1 MPDKERKKS
10 QNTLLMCIFI
20 SFMIGI
26 QGIVMAFI
34 CLKEENFPMVIA
46 TLLYSFLMLS
56 TFVVLHIKKNPFIF
70 FVTGSIMVIF
80 IEVYFLY
87 TGGSDG
93 FGVIWMAIV
102 PLFTLFLLPYK
113 GFMFLNS
120 LVFAILLL
128 SLLTPLNKFIYDY
141 PRVFEI
147 RFPILYF
154 MEFLFAYFLKNNTEK
169 TNNEL
174 EKQKEI
180 LTTEINQASKV
191 QSIFLKH
198 DNLFFNDWDT
208 AYTCI
213 PMAGVSGDLFD
224 YYVNPADSS
233 VLEGLG
239 IYDISGHGI
248 SSGILSLLAKNI
260 MQQEFYNNKQLPLQE
275 IVQRINDRFIQEKGP
290 IDNYITGIVV
300 RILGSSVE
308 LVNSGHQFPF
318 LYKKSTG
325 EVSQI
330 LNSPDSFGAIGLTSI
345 QSNYNSISFNMESG
359 DELILFT
366 DGITDC
372 HNLEGKTLG
381 KDGFLDLLKKNV
393 KTKTVSSQLRGL
405 IFGISNFM
413 DNAKAEDDM
422 TIIILRK
429 K

>member
-1 MPDKERKKS
+1 
-10 QNTLLMCIFI
+10 
-20 SFMIGI
+20 
-26 QGIVMAFI
+26 MAFI

-113 GFMFLNS
+113 GFMVLNS

-224 YYVNPADSS
+224 YYVNPADYHP
-233 VLEGLG
+233 LAEAGL
-239 IYDISGHGI
+239 
-248 SSGILSLLAKNI
+248 L
-260 MQQEFYNNKQLPLQE
+260 
-275 IVQRINDRFIQEKGP
+275 R
-290 IDNYITGIVV
+290 
-300 RILGSSVE
+300 
-308 LVNSGHQFPF
+308 
-318 LYKKSTG
+318 
-325 EVSQI
+325 QI
-330 LNSPDSFGAIGLTSI
+330 GRCH
-345 QSNYNSISFNMESG
+345 
-359 DELILFT
+359 DE
-366 DGITDC
+366 
-372 HNLEGKTLG
+372 
-381 KDGFLDLLKKNV
+381 
-393 KTKTVSSQLRGL
+393 
-405 IFGISNFM
+405 
-413 DNAKAEDDM
+413 
-422 TIIILRK
+422 
-429 K
+429 